1 MQEGKSNMDI
11 IYVAYN
17 SEKWVEKCFT
27 SLLRSDYDLKDI
39 NVYVVDNASTDHT
52 VERLQQVKEKLQ
64 DQLGGFEIIRSKE
77 NLGFGRGNNLGF
89 SKGSSDLVCFFNI
102 DTEVLETTLSE
113 LKKAVEHSGEN
124 VAMWELRQFPYEHP
138 KIYDAISL
146 ECPWS
151 SGAAFAM
158 KREIYEKM

>member
-1 MQEGKSNMDI
+1 MQEGKSKMDI

-64 DQLGGFEIIRSKE
+64 DQLGVTSVPLRAPEDLRCH
-77 NLGFGRGNNLGF
+77 F
-89 SKGSSDLVCFFNI
+89 SG
-102 DTEVLETTLSE
+102 
-113 LKKAVEHSGEN
+113 
-124 VAMWELRQFPYEHP
+124 M
-138 KIYDAISL
+138 SL
-146 ECPWS
+146 EQRCRFCHKT
-151 SGAAFAM
+151 GNL
-158 KREIYEKM
+158 